1 MKILVSCFTI
11 CTLLSAVTSN
21 KLLRD
26 TGQGDSEEKIVFHK
40 PLDSSSAEERDHDGF
55 IVKVVSAH
63 LKVQGTANEREHLMV
78 QGTSGRVGNEIK
90 KMGGKEEEEKVFLE
104 RNAEFCELSQ
114 HLLDCNFKGKKVSG
128 GTVFFINK
136 VYYLPM
142 LLLMSCVCIL
152 WISLT

>member
-11 CTLLSAVTSN
+11 CTLLSAATSN

-40 PLDSSSAEERDHDGF
+40 PSDSSSSGF
-55 IVKVVSAH
+55 IVKVVPAH
-63 LKVQGTANEREHLMV
+63 LKVQGTANEREYLMV
-78 QGTSGRVGNEIK
+78 QGTSGRVGDEIK
-90 KMGGKEEEEKVFLE
+90 KMGGKEEEEKGFLE

-136 VYYLPM
+136 VY
-142 LLLMSCVCIL
+142 
-152 WISLT
+152 